1 LIIGRTVFHFHTRT
15 KTGRTPEL
23 QAAAPRPWVELS
35 PDDAHERGI
44 ALSKQPLFK
53 AGAVSVSRVAP
64 GAGPAPAPD
73 QAASAPASR
82 PPTA

>member
-35 PDDAHERGI
+35 PDDAHERGS

-64 GAGPAPAPD
+64 GAGPAPPA
-73 QAASAPASR
+73 QAASASADRS
-82 PPTA
+82 PTA